1 MRKGGFGLRADEGI
15 AARADR
21 QGWKE
26 EGADGSRNRSQI
38 FRHPETPASC
48 SKLLPI
54 HTKIWR
60 NGEGT
65 RSSIFVAVLLL
76 FAGFAYAQPNK
87 SIFSRDK
94 ERSLKARRMPQR
106 KSADLVLHLYDTLP
120 PLPSILAPPAIP
132 DSALCDEERTEQP
145 KRQRYIDF
153 EGIILGDF
161 HLAPN
166 LVLATDSRYDDINT
180 RERMLRNE
188 LDTLEA
194 RRRGELKEDPLS
206 LLLRQHSQRCFARS
220 DPGFRFIFTLHQLLQ
235 GGLHMPNLIQR

>member
-1 MRKGGFGLRADEGI
+1 MRKRWLGMRAGPGI
-15 AARADR
+15 ADRADR
-21 QGWKE
+21 QGWRAA
-26 EGADGSRNRSQI
+26 GADSTKNRSQI
-38 FRHPETPASC
+38 FRRPQAPPSR
-48 SKLLPI
+48 SMLLPI
-54 HTKIWR
+54 LAKIWR
-60 NGEGT
+60 KGEGT
-65 RSSIFVAVLLL
+65 RSSVFVAVLLL
-76 FAGFAYAQPNK
+76 FAGLAYAQPNK
-87 SIFSRDK
+87 SSFSRDK
-94 ERSLKARRMPQR
+94 ERSMKARRMPQR

-132 DSALCDEERTEQP
+132 DSALCDEERTKQP

-166 LVLATDSRYDDINT
+166 LVLATDGRYDDINT
-180 RERMLRNE
+180 RERMLRSE

-194 RRRGELKEDPLS
+194 RRRGEIKEDPLS

-235 GGLHMPNLIQR
+235 GGLYMPNLIQR